1 MRVCTFKA
9 LAVAAALV
17 LALSSTAFAEE
28 KTMTPLDIPMIK
40 DMEALKVGEPA
51 PAFEAKEISGSR
63 FAFKPDAAGAKLLV
77 FWSIFC
83 EPCREEMPLV
93 QALFDKYKDKGF
105 SVVSVALDGNL
116 DENIRQFVKQ
126 GKYTFTVLLDE
137 ENKEGSLVVAEKY
150 VVPGTPTIYIVNSK
164 GKITYSKV
172 GRTSEAEL
180 DKAILDAL
188 GK

>member
-1 MRVCTFKA
+1 MRICSFKA
-9 LAVAAALV
+9 LAVAALLV
-17 LALSSTAFAEE
+17 FGFAGVSLAEE

-40 DMEALKVGEPA
+40 DMEALKIGDPA
-51 PAFEAKEISGSR
+51 PEFEAKDISGAKFS
-63 FAFKPDAAGAKLLV
+63 FKPVAPGAKLLV

-83 EPCREEMPLV
+83 EPCREEMPLI
-93 QALFDKYKDKGF
+93 QALFQKYKEQGF

-150 VVPGTPTIYIVNSK
+150 MVPGTPTVYIINAK

-180 DKAILDAL
+180 DKAIADAS